1 MNKFISVLLLL
12 VLLVACNNTEIDYE
26 MLNAQAAEEYNTPI
40 RPGYE
45 GRNPYWNEFAV
56 KFIYAPAFDFKE
68 VEGAAYYQY
77 TITPKHNAEQKS
89 WVMTAQK
96 PNTSLSPIWQDVE
109 VGQVV
114 LKVEAMNDQGKAIA
128 TVGKREFLRDFP
140 FCGPYHDAVR
150 DYKESAIL
158 GLLAIH
164 NMKAIQSWKHSLEPD
179 MSYTHNTYACKIIGS
194 TVRCEVL
201 LAQLCPTL
209 KDEALKIAE
218 NAMQFLINQSQ
229 PADAPL
235 AYFPPT
241 YYLDYV
247 ASRNAEN
254 IGKTM
259 TMEPLTVAHALLDLY
274 NVTEKKEYLNRT
286 MNIADTYTRLQAKD
300 GSFPIKIDFQT
311 GEPVNEV
318 KASLDPLLW
327 FLLRL
332 ESEYGITKY
341 KDMRTR
347 AEQWMQEVAVEKFD
361 LTGQFEDVSVLGLK
375 PYENLTNCTFAPY
388 GAYLL
393 AKETTSDKEM
403 QDALD
408 MIRFSED
415 QFVCWDY
422 LPNQHG
428 VRIHF
433 TPCVHEQY
441 KYRTPIDHSASNMAE
456 AWLNLYK
463 HTGNE
468 LHLVKAKAM
477 IDNITI
483 MQNIS
488 TGMLPTLWC
497 ISKGTTWLNCAHRSI
512 TMLLIFDELQ
522 KEQNKD

>member
-1 MNKFISVLLLL
+1 MKRFSLALLL

-26 MLNAQAAEEYNTPI
+26 KLNAQAAEEYNTAI

-77 TITPKHNAEQKS
+77 TVTPKDNAEQKS

-96 PNTSLSPIWQDVE
+96 PNTSLSPIWQDIE

-114 LKVEAMNDQGKAIA
+114 LKVEAMNDEGKAIA
-128 TVGKREFLRDFP
+128 TVGEREFLRDFP
-140 FCGPYHDAVR
+140 FEGPYHEAVR
-150 DYKESAIL
+150 DYKECAIL
-158 GLLAIH
+158 GLLAWH
-164 NMKAIQSWKHSLEPD
+164 NKGAIQSWKHSVEPD
-179 MSYTHNTYACKIIGS
+179 MSYDHNTYACKIIGS

-201 LAQLCPTL
+201 LAQLCPSL
-209 KDEALKIAE
+209 KDDALKIAE

-247 ASRNAEN
+247 ASRHADN

-259 TMEPLTVAHALLDLY
+259 TFEPLIVAHALLELY
-274 NVTEKKEYLNRT
+274 NITDKKEYLDRA
-286 MNIADTYTRLQAKD
+286 MNITDTYTRLQAED
-300 GSFPIKIDFQT
+300 GSFPIKIDYQT

-327 FLLRL
+327 YLLRL

-341 KDMRTR
+341 KDMRSK

-361 LTGQFEDVSVLGLK
+361 LTGQFEDVSVLGLR
-375 PYENLTNCTFAPY
+375 PYENLTNCTFASY
-388 GAYLL
+388 GTYLL

-428 VRIHF
+428 VRIYF
-433 TPCVHEQY
+433 APCVLEQY
-441 KYRTPIDHSASNMAE
+441 KYRTPIDYSACNMAE
-456 AWLNLYK
+456 AWLYLYK

-468 LHLVKAKAM
+468 LHLSKAKAM

-497 ISKGTTWLNCAHRSI
+497 VRGGTDWINCSHRSI
-512 TMLLIFDELQ
+512 DMLLQMNKLL
-522 KEQNKD
+522 KE

>member
-1 MNKFISVLLLL
+1 MKRFSLALLL

-26 MLNAQAAEEYNTPI
+26 KLNAQAAEEYNTAI

-77 TITPKHNAEQKS
+77 TVTPKDNAEQKS

-96 PNTSLSPIWQDVE
+96 PNTSLSPIWQDIE

-114 LKVEAMNDQGKAIA
+114 LKVEAMNDEGKAIA
-128 TVGKREFLRDFP
+128 TVGEREFLRDFP
-140 FCGPYHDAVR
+140 FEGPYHKAVR
-150 DYKESAIL
+150 DYKECAIL
-158 GLLAIH
+158 GLLAWH
-164 NMKAIQSWKHSLEPD
+164 NKGAIQSWKHSVEPD
-179 MSYTHNTYACKIIGS
+179 MSYDHNTYACKIIGS

-201 LAQLCPTL
+201 LAQLCPSL
-209 KDEALKIAE
+209 KDDALKIAE

-247 ASRNAEN
+247 ASRHADN

-259 TMEPLTVAHALLDLY
+259 TFEPLIVAHALLELY
-274 NVTEKKEYLNRT
+274 NITDKKEYLDRA
-286 MNIADTYTRLQAKD
+286 MNITDTYTRLQAED
-300 GSFPIKIDFQT
+300 GSFPIKIDYQT

-327 FLLRL
+327 YLLRL

-341 KDMRTR
+341 KDMRSK

-361 LTGQFEDVSVLGLK
+361 LTGQFEDVSVLGLR
-375 PYENLTNCTFAPY
+375 PYENLTNCTFASY
-388 GAYLL
+388 GTYLL

-428 VRIHF
+428 VRIYF
-433 TPCVHEQY
+433 APCVLEQY
-441 KYRTPIDHSASNMAE
+441 KYRTPIDYSACNMAE
-456 AWLNLYK
+456 AWLYLYK

-468 LHLVKAKAM
+468 LHLSKAKAM

-497 ISKGTTWLNCAHRSI
+497 VRGSTDWINCSHRSI
-512 TMLLIFDELQ
+512 DMLLQMDKLL
-522 KEQNKD
+522 KE